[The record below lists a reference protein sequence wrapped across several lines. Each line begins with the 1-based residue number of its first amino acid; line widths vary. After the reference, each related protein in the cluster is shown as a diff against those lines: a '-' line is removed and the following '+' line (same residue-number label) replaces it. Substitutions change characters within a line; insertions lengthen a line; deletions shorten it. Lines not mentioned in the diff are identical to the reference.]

1 MRYIPSGG
9 LGTGQGSWCTIRGQF
24 LHADRRIRASDSSK
38 EQAMADVT
46 QSQVEEKLASY
57 VDPYLEK
64 DLVSSKCIKEIG
76 IDGDTASVQVVL
88 GLSRPA
94 GR

>member
-1 MRYIPSGG
+1 
-9 LGTGQGSWCTIRGQF
+9 
-24 LHADRRIRASDSSK
+24 
-38 EQAMADVT
+38 MAEVT

-64 DLVSSKCIKEIG
+64 DLVSSKCIKDIS

-88 GLSRPA
+88 GFPA
-94 GR
+94 GGYHDQLAASLRQLVESIDGIGTASID